1 MLTTRQHCQFKPF
14 TCLSRYLRQ
23 GMEGIS
29 KFDCTPQAFTIL
41 HFLLPRF
48 QDAIS
53 STSLHARAAVVFV
66 DEHHEQEGER
76 QSGQPA
82 QVAAGKAGVSKS
94 NAKESKESV
103 SMNEEETAGQ
113 TSEKEGRKNMNVHHA
128 VAGLETL
135 LPLRHAHTLHCNCAD
150 PCSPGCVNGT
160 GHLVPSPSAKHNECL
175 TNDSKNSFCIQ
186 AFYIILF
193 SHCIIT
199 SPSATVQTMLQLL
212 HAYHHT

>member
-1 MLTTRQHCQFKPF
+1 
-14 TCLSRYLRQ
+14 
-23 GMEGIS
+23 MEGIS
-29 KFDCTPQAFTIL
+29 KFDCIPQAFYYIAY
-41 HFLLPRF
+41 FLSRF

-113 TSEKEGRKNMNVHHA
+113 TSEKRRKEKH
-128 VAGLETL
+128 E
-135 LPLRHAHTLHCNCAD
+135 CA
-150 PCSPGCVNGT
+150 PRCSWPRNSA
-160 GHLVPSPSAKHNECL
+160 PPSARAHIAL
-175 TNDSKNSFCIQ
+175 
-186 AFYIILF
+186 
-193 SHCIIT
+193 
-199 SPSATVQTMLQLL
+199 
-212 HAYHHT
+212 